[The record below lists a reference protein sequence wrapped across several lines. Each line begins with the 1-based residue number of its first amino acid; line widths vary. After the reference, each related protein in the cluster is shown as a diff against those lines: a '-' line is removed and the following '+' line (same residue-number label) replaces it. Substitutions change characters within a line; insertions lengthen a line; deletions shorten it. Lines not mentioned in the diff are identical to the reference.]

1 MQQLQYL
8 RQLLIERPEPDA
20 PLPWR
25 EVVRRPY
32 FWLVLLLAVGLAV
45 FWFLIAGRVS
55 DGSGIGM
62 WGDQYNI
69 YTRVDENLADPY
81 ADALYTYVPW
91 GAVMVAPLALLPF
104 EWSVLAQM
112 VLYFVLL
119 ALLVYRFGGGW
130 RVVLLVLTS
139 SLAYDTALE
148 ISLEWIVV
156 IGLLVPPVFSG
167 PFLVVKPQVALGA
180 WLGYRWRDMLWGGAV
195 VLAVAGLAL
204 LIWPG
209 WPQDMLAAITN
220 NTLGEW
226 GGRVNIALSRLLP
239 WPLTW
244 AVGLAL
250 AWLAFRRR
258 DMILGVLAWQFF
270 VPYTTF
276 YGIMPAFVLLAVRW
290 PWAAL
295 IISLAAWVPYSQ
307 VLLPFLF

>member
-1 MQQLQYL
+1 MQQLQHV
-8 RQLLIERPEPDA
+8 RQLLTDRPEPDA

-25 EVVRRPY
+25 EAVKRPH
-32 FWLVLLLAVGLAV
+32 FRLALLLAAGLAV

-55 DGSGIGM
+55 AGSGIGM

-69 YTRVDENLADPY
+69 YTRLDQHVANPY
-81 ADALYTYVPW
+81 ELPGYNNVPW
-91 GAVMVAPLALLPF
+91 PAVLVAPLALLPF

-148 ISLEWIVV
+148 INLEWIVV
-156 IGLLVPPVFSG
+156 IGLLVPPVASG
-167 PFLVVKPQVALGA
+167 PFLLVKPQIALGA
-180 WLGYRWRDMLWGGAV
+180 WFGYRWRDMLWGGVIVLV
-195 VLAVAGLAL
+195 VMLLAL

-209 WPQDMLAAITN
+209 WPQGMLAAISN
-220 NTLGEW
+220 NILGEW
-226 GGRVNIALSRLLP
+226 GNRVNIALSKLLP

-258 DMILGVLAWQFF
+258 DVILGVLAWQFF